1 MTNSLPTV
9 SIIIPAYNEASVIEQ
24 CVRACL
30 AQTVAAH
37 EIIVVDNKSTDDT
50 AEIVARLQAERPDAP
65 IRLLSQ
71 DAEQGLVPTRNFGFD
86 NATGEVFGRIDADS
100 LVRPNWVEAVQ
111 RAFADENISAATG
124 PVYYYDM
131 PFQKLA
137 ERGDAVTRKAVSR
150 AVRRK
155 KLLFGSNMAIRGAEW
170 PFLKLVH
177 CRDKADRF
185 HEDVDLSV
193 HLHAAHKTIAYSD
206 EMVVGMSARRLDD
219 SPRDFHDYVMRFE
232 RTYRAHGVKSITM
245 RTPMAIFLG
254 LYPFGKAVRLTQK
267 LGA

>member
-1 MTNSLPTV
+1 MTDHRPTV

-30 AQTVAAH
+30 AQTFPAH

-50 AEIVARLQAERPDAP
+50 AAIVARLQAELPTAP
-65 IRLLSQ
+65 IHLLSQ
-71 DAEQGLVPTRNFGFD
+71 DVEQGLVPTRNFGFEH
-86 NATGEVFGRIDADS
+86 ATGEVLGRIDADS
-100 LVRPNWVEAVQ
+100 LVRPNWVDAVQ
-111 RAFADENISAATG
+111 RAFTNEQVAAATG

-155 KLLFGSNMAIRGAEW
+155 KLLFGSNMAIRATEW

-193 HLHAAHKTIAYSD
+193 HLHAANKTIAYTD
-206 EMVVGMSARRLDD
+206 DMVVGMSARRLDD
-219 SPRDFHDYVMRFE
+219 SPRDFTDYVMRFE

-254 LYPFGKAVRLTQK
+254 IYPFGKAVRLTQK
-267 LGA
+267 LSA